1 MTASTASTTLNINDI
16 RAILSEEISKIREG
30 QQTAAN
36 VNAIVNAVGKIFT
49 SVKMEM
55 EYGRLTGRTPQ
66 IAILDVNIPKLA
78 PPK

>member
-1 MTASTASTTLNINDI
+1 MTTTTSLNINDI
-16 RAILSEEISKIREG
+16 RGILSEEITKIREG
-30 QQTAAN
+30 QQTASN

-55 EYGRLTGRTPQ
+55 EYARLTGRTPQ
-66 IAILDVNIPKLA
+66 ISILDVNIPALA